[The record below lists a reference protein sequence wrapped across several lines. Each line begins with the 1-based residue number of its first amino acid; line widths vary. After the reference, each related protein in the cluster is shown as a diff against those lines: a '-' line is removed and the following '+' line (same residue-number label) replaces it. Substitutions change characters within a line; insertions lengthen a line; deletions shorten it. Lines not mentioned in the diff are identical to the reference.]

1 MGSSR
6 CSTGTTAPSARSSYT
21 STCPLRSAGAP
32 LSTRYVLGCIGEV
45 RRCQSD
51 GRSNAYAPT
60 HGRCGVWTPQVCAEV
75 RRGPSGGVEC
85 GVQVDGRKVDR
96 AGEAAVPSRG
106 RGPGHDGLVLAG
118 VHREARQAGGGQR
131 GRFAR
136 GCGAPPP
143 HVPER
148 RWRICVGVPL
158 STTCSGPAPSTSF
171 AHGAWL
177 GLKSD
182 YIRRQVRVNAFGQME
197 LRRLSDDHNTDSAEE
212 LEALREAKLNQDDQP
227 LGSHPVSATDHASSC
242 VVRLHRAIMAARE
255 TVRSRQL
262 HALQWS
268 VCGAGCTTTLRIGQL
283 GFWHGATENGPERTC
298 SPRYKGNRPR
308 ELISPKSLVVR
319 FATFPSLYSRGR
331 GGVAHRPRSA

>member
-1 MGSSR
+1 M
-6 CSTGTTAPSARSSYT
+6 
-21 STCPLRSAGAP
+21 
-32 LSTRYVLGCIGEV
+32 
-45 RRCQSD
+45 
-51 GRSNAYAPT
+51 
-60 HGRCGVWTPQVCAEV
+60 
-75 RRGPSGGVEC
+75 
-85 GVQVDGRKVDR
+85 
-96 AGEAAVPSRG
+96 
-106 RGPGHDGLVLAG
+106 
-118 VHREARQAGGGQR
+118 
-131 GRFAR
+131 
-136 GCGAPPP
+136 
-143 HVPER
+143 
-148 RWRICVGVPL
+148 
-158 STTCSGPAPSTSF
+158 
-171 AHGAWL
+171 
-177 GLKSD
+177 
-182 YIRRQVRVNAFGQME
+182 NAFGQME